1 MKSEK
6 HVKRVENMT
15 NKLMEDSRWGEL
27 SLEGIYNGMKSTFYF
42 DVSEAGTDKIYRF
55 DKWVGKCLLKGKDK
69 YFY

>member
-55 DKWVGKCLLKGKDK
+55 DK
-69 YFY
+69 